1 MPGKLVS
8 KISEREC
15 FTLSD
20 EDTIKIASQN
30 FHEKKVGS
38 MPILNKNNNV
48 VGIVSERDLSRLI
61 YTERFNTNL
70 PVSEIMS
77 KNLITCDLNTSVTEL
92 MEMMTEKKIRHILI
106 MEDKKLL
113 GIVSIGDVV
122 NHLINKIKEENKSL
136 REYIN
141 SY

>member
-70 PVSEIMS
+70 PVVGIMS
-77 KNLITCDLNTSVTEL
+77 KDLITCDLNTSVTEL